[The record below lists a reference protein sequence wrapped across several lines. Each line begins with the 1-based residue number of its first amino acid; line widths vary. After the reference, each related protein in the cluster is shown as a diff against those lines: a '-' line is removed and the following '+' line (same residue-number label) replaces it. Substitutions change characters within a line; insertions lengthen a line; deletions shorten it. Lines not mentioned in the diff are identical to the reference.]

1 MTIPLKEYTTR
12 RSKVLA
18 ALKHTGEGVSGGA
31 AGIVFAGEE
40 SHALNES
47 WKPHAH
53 FEYLTGL
60 VSESGSAILFD
71 PTNPVKSKQVILF
84 LRPLN
89 PEMEK
94 WDGLR
99 QELGSEL
106 AKSIGIKTIMRTTYM
121 PRVIA
126 DIITRTKTF
135 ATLMPLSPSGGSPDL
150 SYWQQVT
157 ANVPECRI
165 CDASH
170 IIPALRSVKSK
181 AEVDIIQEAV
191 NITANGFKQ
200 AMQAVRGGLNEY
212 KVQATLEYGYAM
224 AGGRGSA
231 FPPIVGGGLNST
243 VLHYKENDQDLV
255 DGDLVCIDSGAAF
268 KGYGADIT
276 RTIPVNG
283 TFTKRQKE
291 IYNIVLKAEEA
302 AIKAVKPGITMAE
315 VDAIARAI
323 IVKAGYGDYFIH
335 SIGHHLGLEIHD
347 TCGSDSPL
355 KTGAVVTIEPG
366 IYIPEEAIG
375 VRIEDDILVTAKGRK
390 NLSIDIPKSINDI
403 EKIMRG

>member
-1 MTIPLKEYTTR
+1 M
-12 RSKVLA
+12 
-18 ALKHTGEGVSGGA
+18 GGA
-31 AGIVFAGEE
+31 AGIVFAGDE
-40 SHALNES
+40 SHALSES

-53 FEYLTGL
+53 FHYLTGL
-60 VSESGSAILFD
+60 TNESGSAILFD

-99 QELGSEL
+99 KELGSEL
-106 AKSIGIKTIMRTTYM
+106 SNAVGIKTIMRTTHM
-121 PRVIA
+121 PRVVA
-126 DIITRTKTF
+126 DVITRTKTL
-135 ATLMPLSPSGGSPDL
+135 ATLMPLSPSGTSPDL
-150 SYWQQVT
+150 SYWQQV
-157 ANVPECRI
+157 ASNIPECSIR
-165 CDASH
+165 DSSH

-181 AEVDIIQEAV
+181 AEIDIIQEAI

-200 AMQAVRGGLNEY
+200 AMQAVRTGLNEY

-283 TFTKRQKE
+283 KFTKRQKE

-323 IVKAGYGDYFIH
+323 IVNAGYGDYFIH

-390 NLSIDIPKSINDI
+390 NLSIDIPKSVNDI
-403 EKIMRG
+403 EKVMRG

>member
-1 MTIPLKEYTTR
+1 MTIPLKEYETR

-18 ALKHTGEGVSGGA
+18 KLKGEV
-31 AGIVFAGEE
+31 GIVFSGEE
-40 SHALNES
+40 THALNES

-53 FEYLTGL
+53 FQYLTGL
-60 VSESGSAILFD
+60 MNESGSAILFD

-99 QELGSEL
+99 QELGSTL
-106 AKSIGIKTIMRTTYM
+106 AKTVGIKTVMRTTHM

-126 DIITRTKTF
+126 DVITRTKTF
-135 ATLMPLSPSGGSPDL
+135 ATLMPLSPSGASPDL

-157 ANVPECRI
+157 SNVPECSIR
-165 CDASH
+165 DASH

-181 AEVDIIQEAV
+181 AEIEIIQEAV
-191 NITANGFKQ
+191 NITATGFKQ

-243 VLHYKENDQDLV
+243 VLHYKDNDQDLV

-268 KGYGADIT
+268 DGYGADIS
-276 RTIPVNG
+276 RTIPVSG
-283 TFTKRQKE
+283 KFTKRQKE

-302 AIKAVKPGITMAE
+302 AIKAVKPGVTMAE

-323 IVKAGYGDYFIH
+323 IVRAGYGDYFIH
-335 SIGHHLGLEIHD
+335 SIGHPLGLETHD
-347 TCGSDSPL
+347 TCGPDKPL
-355 KTGAVVTIEPG
+355 KAGAVVTIEPG

-390 NLSIDIPKSINDI
+390 SLSSAIPKSVSDI

>member
-1 MTIPLKEYTTR
+1 MTITLKEYAAR
-12 RSKVLA
+12 RTKVLA
-18 ALKHTGEGVSGGA
+18 ALKGM
-31 AGIVFAGEE
+31 AGIVFAGDD
-40 SHALNES
+40 SHALQES

-53 FEYLTGL
+53 FQYLTGL
-60 VSESGSAILFD
+60 VNESGSAILFD
-71 PTNPVKSKQVILF
+71 PTNPVKSKQIILF

-106 AKSIGIKTIMRTTYM
+106 AKALGIKTIMRTTHM
-121 PRVIA
+121 PRVIS
-126 DIITRTKTF
+126 DVITRTKSF
-135 ATLMPLSPSGGSPDL
+135 ATLMPISPSGASPDL
-150 SYWQQVT
+150 NYWQQV
-157 ANVPECRI
+157 ALNVPECSI
-165 CDASH
+165 CDASQ
-170 IIPALRSVKSK
+170 IIPMLRSVKSK
-181 AEVDIIQEAV
+181 AEIEIIQEAV

-200 AMQAVRGGLNEY
+200 AMQAVRVGLNEY
-212 KVQATLEYGYAM
+212 KVQAALEFGYAM

-231 FPPIVGGGLNST
+231 FPSIVGGGLNST
-243 VLHYKENDQDLV
+243 VLHYKENSQDLV

-268 KGYGADIT
+268 RGYGADIT

-283 TFTKRQKE
+283 KFTKRQKE
-291 IYNIVLKAEEA
+291 IYSIVLKAEEA

-335 SIGHHLGLEIHD
+335 SIGHHLGLETHD
-347 TCGSDSPL
+347 TCGPDKPL
-355 KTGAVVTIEPG
+355 KTGGVVTIEPG

-390 NLSIDIPKSINDI
+390 NLSIDIPKSIGDI
-403 EKIMRG
+403 EKIMRS

>member
-1 MTIPLKEYTTR
+1 MTIPLKEYATR
-12 RSKVLA
+12 RTKVLA
-18 ALKHTGEGVSGGA
+18 ALKGA
-31 AGIVFAGEE
+31 AGIVFAGDE
-40 SHALNES
+40 SHALQES

-53 FEYLTGL
+53 FQYLTGL
-60 VSESGSAILFD
+60 MNESGSAILFD

-99 QELGSEL
+99 QELGSGL
-106 AKSIGIKTIMRTTYM
+106 AKTVGIKTIMRTTYM

-126 DIITRTKTF
+126 DVITRAKTF
-135 ATLMPLSPSGGSPDL
+135 ATLMPLSPAGVSPDL

-157 ANVPECRI
+157 LNVPECSIR
-165 CDASH
+165 DASH
-170 IIPALRSVKSK
+170 VIPSHRSVKSK
-181 AEVDIIQEAV
+181 AEIDIIQEAV

-200 AMQAVRGGLNEY
+200 AMAVVAGGLNEY

-243 VLHYKENDQDLV
+243 VLHYKDNDQDLV

-268 KGYGADIT
+268 NGYGADIT

-283 TFTKRQKE
+283 KFTKRQKE

-315 VDAIARAI
+315 VDSIARAI
-323 IVKAGYGDYFIH
+323 IVKAGYGDNFIH
-335 SIGHHLGLEIHD
+335 SIGHHLGLETHD
-347 TCGSDSPL
+347 TCGPDKPL

-390 NLSIDIPKSINDI
+390 NLSSKIPKSVSDI
-403 EKIMRG
+403 EKVMRG

>member
-1 MTIPLKEYTTR
+1 MTIPTKEYESR
-12 RSKVLA
+12 RTKVLNK
-18 ALKHTGEGVSGGA
+18 LKGA
-31 AGIVFAGEE
+31 AGIVFAGDET
-40 SHALNES
+40 HALNES

-53 FEYLTGL
+53 FHYLTGL
-60 VSESGSAILFD
+60 MNESGAAILFD
-71 PTNPVKSKQVILF
+71 PTHPVKSKQVILF

-99 QELGSEL
+99 AELGSEL
-106 AKSIGIKTIMRTTYM
+106 AKSVGMKTIMRTTHM

-135 ATLMPLSPSGGSPDL
+135 ATLMPLSPSGSQSKDL
-150 SYWQQVT
+150 SFWQSVASNTPGCSIQD
-157 ANVPECRI
+157 C
-165 CDASH
+165 SH
-170 IIPALRSVKSK
+170 IIPTLRSVKSS
-181 AEVDIIQEAV
+181 AEIDIIQEAV
-191 NITANGFKQ
+191 NITACGFKQ
-200 AMQAVRGGLNEY
+200 AMECVRGGLNEY

-268 KGYGADIT
+268 GGYGADIT

-283 TFTKRQKE
+283 KFSKRQKE

-302 AIKAVKPGITMAE
+302 AIKAVKPGVTMAE
-315 VDAIARAI
+315 VDSIARAI
-323 IVKAGYGDYFIH
+323 IVRAGYGDYFIH
-335 SIGHHLGLEIHD
+335 SIGHHLGLETHD
-347 TCGSDSPL
+347 KCGPDKPL
-355 KTGAVVTIEPG
+355 KKGAVVTIEPG
-366 IYIPEEAIG
+366 IYIPEESIG
-375 VRIEDDILVTAKGRK
+375 VRIEDDVLVTAKGRK
-390 NLSIDIPKSINDI
+390 NLSSAIPKSVSDI
-403 EKIMRG
+403 ESAMRG